1 MKIRNVRTIFKEQ
14 KRERKKEKSLSEKL
28 VFTASSK
35 DAENVA
41 LCLCTVATLIPVKI
55 LFIAI
60 CYQVTYPQEKL
71 EKHENLLG
79 AN

>member
-1 MKIRNVRTIFKEQ
+1 MSGLYSKEQ
-14 KRERKKEKSLSEKL
+14 KKERKKEKSLSEKL
-28 VFTASSK
+28 VFTASNK
-35 DAENVA
+35 VA
-41 LCLCTVATLIPVKI
+41 LCLCTVATLIPVKK